1 MIIESRE
8 FGRIEVSDIPLPE
21 GIDAD
26 VNGTYTYAG
35 RVRAAVRMREKD
47 RDWYQVFTME
57 DDGTKVCEL
66 FDGIIRE
73 KKGANGICWMCY
85 ADNKRI
91 LLGDYMYMPCLSR
104 VQESR

>member
-73 KKGANGICWMCY
+73 QKGANGIRWMCY